1 MISLILISLILL
13 CVSSLVVLSISNKDV
28 LRTIDITN
36 SIIKIKTDIKII
48 NILKND
54 KEYIISYPT
63 SIANKL
69 AYIAVN
75 YNKKNI
81 LSNPIGSSNNNIT
94 SYSIKLDAI
103 DNIKEPLSL
112 SIETVFTNI
121 LEPYPTEIKQLD
133 NQYVKASE
141 TLYFFSPYTTDNQK
155 TVIKL
160 PENQDKVESY
170 TKFPPSSLKG
180 KTLTYGPYNDVKPF
194 DDTMISVHYMNHNK
208 FAKFSTV
215 YREVEVSHWG
225 NVAFEDVYELKHFG
239 AKLKG
244 GFSRF
249 DYQMRRQGQQQSHS
263 FRNLIATLPS
273 EANNIYY
280 RDQIGNISTSD
291 IRDGPDGQL
300 ELEIE
305 TRFPLFG
312 GWQTQF
318 YIGYSLPTESCLS
331 VLSDG
336 RLRLNFNF
344 FPPFEDVFVDDMEI
358 KVVLPEGSKDIIVD
372 VPYTVEQDRTTRYTY
387 LDSKFNGG
395 RPVIT
400 LKAKNIVE
408 EHDKQVT
415 ITYSFSKSRM
425 IVEPLMLILT
435 FFAFFVICSIVTRID
450 TSSSKKEK
458 KE

>member
-1 MISLILISLILL
+1 MMFLSILL
-13 CVSSLVVLSISNKDV
+13 LSILSVVLSLTNKEV
-28 LRTIDITN
+28 TRTIDLTN
-36 SIIKIKTDIKII
+36 SIIKVKYDVKVV
-48 NILKND
+48 NVKND
-54 KEYIISYPT
+54 KEYILSYP
-63 SIANKL
+63 SNIASKI
-69 AYIAVN
+69 AYISVN
-75 YNKKNI
+75 
-81 LSNPIGSSNNNIT
+81 NNNIVYSSSGSSSNVT
-94 SYSIKLDAI
+94 TYSIKLDDI
-103 DNIKEPLSL
+103 KSTKEPLQL
-112 SIETVFTNI
+112 TIETVFTNI
-121 LEPYPTEIKQLD
+121 LEPYPSEIKQLD
-133 NQYVKASE
+133 NQYVKASD
-141 TLYFFSPYTTDNQK
+141 TLYFYSQYTTDTQK
-155 TVIKL
+155 TIIKL
-160 PENQDKVESY
+160 PESQDKVESY

-180 KTLTYGPYNDVKPF
+180 KTLTYGPYNDVKPY
-194 DDTMISVHYMNHNK
+194 DDTTFTVHYMNHNK

-215 YREVEVSHWG
+215 SREIEVSHWG

-263 FRNLIATLPS
+263 FRSLIATLPS

-291 IRDGPDGQL
+291 IRDGHDGQI

-336 RLRLNFNF
+336 RLRLSFDF
-344 FPPFEDVFVDDMEI
+344 FPPFEDIFVDEMEI
-358 KVVLPEGSKDIIVD
+358 KVVLPEGSTDIIVN

-387 LDSKFNGG
+387 LDSNFNGG
-395 RPVIT
+395 RPVIN

-435 FFAFFVICSIVTRID
+435 FFAFFILCSIMARID
-450 TSSSKKEK
+450 TGMGKKEK